1 MHHKHSFG
9 EYSKTDIICK
19 RGSSVRNTA
28 WYCRELQFAIREKTT
43 QSTVNGSQAAWV
55 NFSADSGAAP
65 ISPAVFSTCHKIEV
79 TFPLPQ
85 LPMQSRWRN
94 SNTFKHNPEWPLLR
108 RVHYTGIQYSRATLQ
123 WCIGMLQNY
132 SNIMGEENCSD
143 QHAKQIAAGGSLWAW
158 AGFSAESATPAASAC
173 NRRCY
178 STSTVHYT
186 ATHFG
191 VHGRWR
197 NSTKLTMASDLKVHR
212 EYTPE

>member
-132 SNIMGEENCSD
+132 STVTSWERRTAVTNMQSRLLQAVPYEPEQSS
-143 QHAKQIAAGGSLWAW
+143 QLSPPLQPLP
-158 AGFSAESATPAASAC
+158 PAIEDA
-173 NRRCY
+173 
-178 STSTVHYT
+178 TVHLQYIT
-186 ATHFG
+186 LQHTLEYMVDGATQP
-191 VHGRWR
+191 
-197 NSTKLTMASDLKVHR
+197 NSQWHLI
-212 EYTPE
+212 

>member
-132 SNIMGEENCSD
+132 STVTSWERRTAVTNMQSRLLQAVPYEPEQAS
-143 QHAKQIAAGGSLWAW
+143 QRSPPLQPLP
-158 AGFSAESATPAASAC
+158 PAIEDA
-173 NRRCY
+173 
-178 STSTVHYT
+178 TVHLQYIT
-186 ATHFG
+186 LQHTFEYMVDGATQP
-191 VHGRWR
+191 
-197 NSTKLTMASDLKVHR
+197 NSQWHLV
-212 EYTPE
+212 

>member
-132 SNIMGEENCSD
+132 STVTSWERRTAVTNMQSRLLQAVPYEPEQAS
-143 QHAKQIAAGGSLWAW
+143 QRSPPLQPLP
-158 AGFSAESATPAASAC
+158 PAIEDA
-173 NRRCY
+173 
-178 STSTVHYT
+178 TVHLQYIT
-186 ATHFG
+186 LQHTFEYMVDGATQP
-191 VHGRWR
+191 
-197 NSTKLTMASDLKVHR
+197 NSQWHLI
-212 EYTPE
+212 

>member
-132 SNIMGEENCSD
+132 STVTSWERRTAVTNMQSRLLQAVPYEPEQAS
-143 QHAKQIAAGGSLWAW
+143 QLSPPLQPLP
-158 AGFSAESATPAASAC
+158 PAIEDA
-173 NRRCY
+173 
-178 STSTVHYT
+178 TVHLQYIT
-186 ATHFG
+186 LQHTFEYMVDGATQP
-191 VHGRWR
+191 
-197 NSTKLTMASDLKVHR
+197 NSQWHLI
-212 EYTPE
+212 